1 MNFAKKIFKMFFK
14 GLGQNLLWLFD
25 GKWWFRV
32 DAFPCEKMEDR
43 DDIWKNLTSTSV
55 LDEKHKK
62 NWISINIVTSEHD
75 MSYLVRKFR
84 GSEDMPQRT
93 FQNHRSYAN
102 QQDSVSKT
110 PNAFG
115 CNLRLPTIHD
125 HFDDG
130 NHQKQV
136 SMLYR
141 ILWKGNF
148 QFSEQFLIFCSLRS
162 RSNKDAKD
170 SQADLNFLRR
180 SVEA

>member
-1 MNFAKKIFKMFFK
+1 MMVSSGCIPM
-14 GLGQNLLWLFD
+14 
-25 GKWWFRV
+25 
-32 DAFPCEKMEDR
+32 
-43 DDIWKNLTSTSV
+43 WKNGRSRRYLEESYFNKCFRRKTQ
-55 LDEKHKK
+55 KK
-62 NWISINIVTSEHD
+62 NGISINNIVTSEHD

-141 ILWKGNF
+141 IFCLKRNNKFWRHEWSPLLL
-148 QFSEQFLIFCSLRS
+148 SESCVDLSPPP
-162 RSNKDAKD
+162 
-170 SQADLNFLRR
+170 QATEN
-180 SVEA
+180 

>member
-1 MNFAKKIFKMFFK
+1 MC
-14 GLGQNLLWLFD
+14 LNLLWPFD

-32 DAFPCEKMEDR
+32 DAFPCEKMEHR

-62 NWISINIVTSEHD
+62 NGISINIVTSEHD
-75 MSYLVRKFR
+75 MSHLARKFR
-84 GSEDMPQRT
+84 GSEDMPQRS
-93 FQNHRSYAN
+93 FQKHRSYAI

-110 PNAFG
+110 PNVFG

-141 ILWKGNF
+141 IFFLKTTTKFEFTNDRLSCF
-148 QFSEQFLIFCSLRS
+148 QKAVSICLLLRS
-162 RSNKDAKD
+162 QQKIKTCR
-170 SQADLNFLRR
+170 Q
-180 SVEA
+180 

>member
-1 MNFAKKIFKMFFK
+1 MRPTVFRKVTVNTWLPKGAEVLPPPRKSILTKFLK
-14 GLGQNLLWLFD
+14 GLGLNLLLLFD
-25 GKWWFRV
+25 GNWWFRV
-32 DAFPCEKMEDR
+32 DAFPCGKMEDR

-62 NWISINIVTSEHD
+62 NGISINIVTSEHD

-136 SMLYR
+136 
-141 ILWKGNF
+141 W
-148 QFSEQFLIFCSLRS
+148 
-162 RSNKDAKD
+162 
-170 SQADLNFLRR
+170 
-180 SVEA
+180 